1 MAGPPIAAFHPAPS
15 SATGIGAPP
24 SQPGL
29 SVRLRA
35 SAKHSVRALGLV
47 WQSAPGGVVAL
58 GLFTIAAAGLP
69 PFVAYV
75 GKLIIDGVME
85 ARAGAPGIAR
95 EAALWHAVRLV
106 ALELGA
112 VVLMAGCE
120 RVLTLVRQLV
130 GLRLGIDLNV
140 RILEKARHLEL
151 RHFEDSEF
159 YDKLTR
165 ARREASTR
173 PLSLI
178 QSNFQV
184 VRNGLTLAGY
194 VALLTGFSGW
204 MALAVLVA
212 TVPAFVSEA
221 RFSGA
226 AFRLRNW
233 RSPDSRRLT
242 YIEYVL
248 ANDEH
253 AKEVKL
259 FGLGPLLLDRYKQL
273 AESFFA
279 GDRRLAVGRAT
290 WGYALS
296 LVSTAVFYGCYAII
310 VMATVRGRLSLGDMT
325 LYLVAFRQGQQSFQ
339 AVLSALGGMYEDTLY
354 MSNLFD
360 YFEIPTADEGVAG
373 GAVAAPSSSRETLPE
388 GGRGAAAQEAAPTT
402 PPTELGI
409 RFESV
414 GFRYP
419 VNRQAAAGTGAG
431 AGRAP
436 GKSPAAGAATE
447 RWALR
452 GIDVFIPKGQ
462 SLALVGENGA
472 GKTTFIK
479 LLTNLYQPTEG
490 RILLDGRDL
499 RTWDESALRRR
510 IGVIFQDFNQYQLA
524 LRENVAFGSVEHL
537 NDEPAGGAGH
547 RAGGR
552 QRAGGGP
559 DGRARHAARP
569 LVQRGRRA
577 VGGAVAEGGPGARLH
592 ARRGRHPGARRA
604 HRRARRRGR
613 ARRVPALPGAR
624 RRPHHHPHLSPVPD
638 GAHGRS
644 HPGPGSRPGPGRRH
658 PRPAPRR
665 EWTLRPP
672 LRAAGVRIS
681 LRWSPRGP
689 GRPCSK
695 CAHGAQR
702 RRPEPA
708 VPAGTAAM
716 GAPFG
721 RGAEF
726 SRRAATRPAGC

>member
-1 MAGPPIAAFHPAPS
+1 
-15 SATGIGAPP
+15 
-24 SQPGL
+24 
-29 SVRLRA
+29 
-35 SAKHSVRALGLV
+35 
-47 WQSAPGGVVAL
+47 VVAL
-58 GLFTIAAAGLP
+58 ALFTVAAAALP
-69 PFVAYV
+69 PFVAYL
-75 GKLIIDGVME
+75 GKLIIDAVI
-85 ARAGAPGIAR
+85 AAHAALPGGAR
-95 EAALWHAVRLV
+95 EQALARAVRLV
-106 ALELGA
+106 GIELAA
-112 VVLMAGCE
+112 VVTMAGCE

-184 VRNGLTLAGY
+184 VRHGLTLAGY
-194 VALLTGFSGW
+194 IALLIGFSPW

-212 TVPAFVSEA
+212 TVPAFIAEA

-242 YIEYVL
+242 YLEYVL

-279 GDRRLAVGRAT
+279 GDRALAVRRAV
-290 WGYALS
+290 WGYLLS
-296 LVSTAVFYGCYAII
+296 LLSTVVFYGCYALI
-310 VMATVRGRLSLGDMT
+310 VMATVQGRLSLGEMT

-360 YFEIPTADEGVAG
+360 YFAIPTAQESLQQSPQPRPL
-373 GAVAAPSSSRETLPE
+373 AVAA
-388 GGRGAAAQEAAPTT
+388 GDQ
-402 PPTELGI
+402 GI

-419 VNRQAAAGTGAG
+419 VARQLASAG
-431 AGRAP
+431 P
-436 GKSPAAGAATE
+436 GKEPAAGSTPVE

-452 GIDVFIPKGQ
+452 GVSVFIPKGQ

-499 RTWDESALRRR
+499 RSWDETELRRR

-537 NDEPAGGAGH
+537 TDEPRVGRAIEQGGARELVAGLAAGLDTQLGRWFSAGVELSGGQWQKVALARAFMRDEADILILDEPTAALDAEAEHAVFQRFRALAAGRTTILISH
-547 RAGGR
+547 RFPTVRMADRILVLEAGR
-552 QRAGGGP
+552 VVE
-559 DGRARHAARP
+559 DGTHTELLAA
-569 LVQRGRRA
+569 
-577 VGGAVAEGGPGARLH
+577 GARY
-592 ARRGRHPGARRA
+592 A
-604 HRRARRRGR
+604 HLF
-613 ARRVPALPGAR
+613 ALQASGY
-624 RRPHHHPHLSPVPD
+624 
-638 GAHGRS
+638 
-644 HPGPGSRPGPGRRH
+644 
-658 PRPAPRR
+658 
-665 EWTLRPP
+665 
-672 LRAAGVRIS
+672 
-681 LRWSPRGP
+681 
-689 GRPCSK
+689 
-695 CAHGAQR
+695 Q
-702 RRPEPA
+702 
-708 VPAGTAAM
+708 
-716 GAPFG
+716 
-721 RGAEF
+721 
-726 SRRAATRPAGC
+726 